1 MNLIMK
7 IYRYLILTLLIGS
20 FSCTDL
26 SEELHSDLPAERA
39 EKFLKENADFDA
51 LLQTVYRDF
60 DNSIIQHYNAVWVIT
75 EMSSDEAICPSRPSG
90 WDNGGVYREL
100 HQHTWKPTHDIINN
114 VWGDMNEAVF
124 DATNVLAFDPPVE
137 VAAEARFLR
146 AYFMWII
153 LDLWDQVP
161 FREPGDNLL
170 EAPQVLA
177 GSEAADFIISEIEE
191 VLPFLSE
198 TNPAYRATKGA
209 ARGLLARLYINRGV
223 YANREKPTF
232 SDADM
237 DKVIGLVDEIGAT
250 GKTLGFYWDSF
261 GPDNNEV
268 SDEIIFS
275 IESIGGVRGTGQ
287 WLVWFATFPAEMT
300 LPGGGGGWNGFA
312 TISEF
317 YNSFEEND
325 IRRHY
330 DHPITIENEGYNVGF
345 LTGQQYDV
353 EGNALE
359 NVIFTAEIPTIVG
372 ATLWNGYRPLKYV
385 PDFNNGSST
394 PDNDFVLVRYADM
407 LLLKAEALLRKGD
420 AAGALGIVNEIR
432 VNRGLDERTSLDL
445 AELLAERGRELYWE
459 GHRRNDQIRFGTF
472 LDAWTLKEESDPMYL
487 IFPIPPVDVR
497 ANPNLTQNPG
507 Y

>member
-1 MNLIMK
+1 MT
-7 IYRYLILTLLIGS
+7 IYRFSILILLVGM

-26 SEELHSDLPAERA
+26 TEELNSDLPADEA
-39 EKFLKENADFDA
+39 EAFLKDNADYDA

-60 DNSIIQHYNAVWVIT
+60 DNSIIQHYDAVWVIT

-100 HQHTWKPTHDIINN
+100 HQHTWKSTHDIINN

-124 DATNVLAFDPPVE
+124 DATNVLAFDPPAD

-146 AYFMWII
+146 AYFMWIV

-170 EAPQVLA
+170 DAPTVLV
-177 GSEAADFIISEIEE
+177 GSDAADFIISEIED
-191 VLPFLSE
+191 VLPLLSN
-198 TNPAYRATKGA
+198 TNPDYRANQNA
-209 ARGLLARLYINRGV
+209 AHALLAKMYINKGV
-223 YANREKPTF
+223 YANRANPTF

-237 DKVIGLVDEIGAT
+237 DKVIEHVDAIS
-250 GKTLGFYWDSF
+250 GKSIDFYWDSF
-261 GPDNNEV
+261 GPDNNDV
-268 SDEIIFS
+268 SSEIIFS

-287 WLVWFATFPAEMT
+287 WLIWFATFPAEMV

-317 YNSFEEND
+317 YNSFEDKD
-325 IRRHY
+325 IRRY
-330 DHPITIENEGYNVGF
+330 YEHPTTKDNGGYNVGF

-353 EGNALE
+353 DGNPIQD
-359 NVIFTAEIPTIVG
+359 VVFTEEVPTIVG

-385 PDFNNGSST
+385 PDFANGSST
-394 PDNDFVLVRYADM
+394 PDNDFVLLRYSDM
-407 LLLKAEALLRKGD
+407 LLLKAEAELRKGND
-420 AAGALGIVNEIR
+420 SEALTIVNEIR
-432 VNRGLDERTSLDL
+432 TNRNLDDFSSLDL
-445 AELLAERGRELYWE
+445 DALLAERGRELYWE
-459 GHRRNDQIRFGTF
+459 GHRRNDQVRFGTF
-472 LDAWTLKEESDPMYL
+472 LGSWTLKEASDPMYL
-487 IFPIPPVDVR
+487 IFPIPPEDVLS
-497 ANPNLTQNPG
+497 NPNLTQNPG